1 MKKNLLCGAMAL
13 VLVLAYG
20 PVAGAQDDEEPMVH
34 IITDVDGKTTVEVP
48 EEQKPDTAQQDFAAG
63 LATASRQGD
72 MVQFWELVHPDA
84 LECMSDD
91 FKTATEIMNFAG
103 MTKAPIPEQYTVSV
117 DTVPE
122 DDIKE
127 FFVMMFGMDV
137 SIPVMPTH
145 SLSIYYDADRG
156 VCPSVHTTQMRYIAE
171 KDGRWYEAMP
181 CPGSM
186 PMEVSALKAR
196 IEESEKKA
204 AEQFASLTDAQR
216 SDLRK
221 LYVDDGNKI
230 AAMKK
235 ASEDLGIEM
244 GEARTMLEHFCRD
257 DD

>member
-1 MKKNLLCGAMAL
+1 MKKSLLCGAMAL
-13 VLVLAYG
+13 ILAYG
-20 PVAGAQDDEEPMVH
+20 PVAWAQGDEEPMVRV
-34 IITDVDGKTTVEVP
+34 ITDVDGKTTVEVP
-48 EEQKPDTAQQDFAAG
+48 EEQRPDEAQQAFATG
-63 LATASRQGD
+63 LAAASRQDD
-72 MVQFWELVHPDA
+72 MARFWALVHPDSQG
-84 LECMSDD
+84 CMSDD
-91 FKTATEIMNFAG
+91 FRTATELMNFSG

-117 DTVPE
+117 DMVRE

-127 FFVMMFGMDV
+127 FFVMMFGADV

-156 VCPSVHTTQMRYIAE
+156 ACPSVHTTQMRYIAE
-171 KDGRWYEAMP
+171 KDGQWYEAMP

-204 AEQFASLTDAQR
+204 AAQFAALTDEQK
-216 SDLRK
+216 SGLRK

-244 GEARTMLEHFCRD
+244 GEARTMLEHFCQ
-257 DD
+257 